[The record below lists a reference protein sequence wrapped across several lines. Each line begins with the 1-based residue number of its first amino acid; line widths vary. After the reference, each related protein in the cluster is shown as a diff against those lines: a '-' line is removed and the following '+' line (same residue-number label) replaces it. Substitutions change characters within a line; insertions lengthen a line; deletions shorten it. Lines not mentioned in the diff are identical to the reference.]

1 VEPQL
6 KRPAKAKY
14 VRDAAEKE
22 PEEYKLNPS
31 PVLGSGAA
39 GSAPSRAAI
48 RLMGR
53 GGVGL

>member
-1 VEPQL
+1 MEPQL